1 MKSNEPT
8 PAPRMTRDAR
18 DPSEPSRCQRGEE
31 MRGYVRF
38 VLAVAL
44 FVPPAMAQGKA
55 GKTDR
60 SKSADAIECSVTSG
74 QLDKLNGSPA
84 ELVLVNGKRI
94 KDVTIV
100 KFVRGSNKDTV
111 RTVVYLRPKR
121 KTASRL
127 RAGAL
132 VRIVAAERA
141 YDLVAVP
148 ALKAWML
155 VDVDEKT
162 KAVSARLKAKGR
174 QVWPK
179 LSAEQQADAVREH
192 KKFLADVRRKFS
204 GLPLRLY
211 ETKFFLFLTD
221 MPAAQI
227 GVYIAHLDK
236 MSVELGK
243 RFGVPPG
250 ENIWRGK
257 AVFVVFVNQASFVQF
272 ETSVMK
278 MPLASTNRKQGIC
291 HQNNRN
297 GDVIVACH
305 RGNDPNYFAQVLV
318 HETTH
323 GYLHRFKS
331 SARVPSW
338 LNEGIA
344 EWVST
349 IVVRSSPAPL
359 KRQAEAVLRLKQTGV
374 VGPSFFGKKIESWH
388 YGIASRITD
397 SMITQNSR
405 AFGAWIVSIK
415 EGVEWSQGLQKT
427 FGVTPQQL
435 LLRYGRSIG
444 VPMIRLQ

>member
-1 MKSNEPT
+1 
-8 PAPRMTRDAR
+8 
-18 DPSEPSRCQRGEE
+18 
-31 MRGYVRF
+31 MRTCVGS
-38 VLAVAL
+38 AL
-44 FVPPAMAQGKA
+44 FVLLVALPAAAQDKSA
-55 GKTDR
+55 KTSR
-60 SKSADAIECSVTSG
+60 SKSVGAVECSVTAE
-74 QLDKLNGSPA
+74 QLDKLNGSLA
-84 ELVLVNGKRI
+84 ELVLVSGKRI
-94 KDVTIV
+94 TDVTIV
-100 KFVRGSNKDTV
+100 KFVRGPNKDTV
-111 RTVVYLRPKR
+111 RTVVYRRPKR

-127 RAGAL
+127 RAGSL

-148 ALKAWML
+148 LLKSWVL

-162 KAVSARLKAKGR
+162 KVVSARLKAKGR
-174 QVWPK
+174 HIWPK

-192 KKFLADVRRKFS
+192 KKFLAEVRQKFS

-211 ETKFFLFLTD
+211 ETKYFLFLTD

-227 GVYIAHLDK
+227 GVYIAHLDN

-272 ETSVMK
+272 ETNVMK
-278 MPLASTNRKQGIC
+278 KAPAFTNRKQGIC

-331 SARVPSW
+331 SARIPSW

-349 IVVRSSPAPL
+349 IVVRSSRAPL
-359 KRQAEAVLRLKQTGV
+359 KRQADAVLRLKQTGV
-374 VGPSFFGKKIESWH
+374 VGQSFFGKKIESWH
-388 YGIASRITD
+388 YGVASRITD
-397 SMITQNSR
+397 SMIKQNSR

-435 LLRYGRSIG
+435 LLHYGRSIG

>member
-1 MKSNEPT
+1 MKTNQPMS
-8 PAPRMTRDAR
+8 AARMTRDAGGT
-18 DPSEPSRCQRGEE
+18 SETSLGQRGEE
-31 MRGYVRF
+31 LRFCIRF
-38 VLAVAL
+38 VLVMAV
-44 FVPPAMAQGKA
+44 FVPPAIAQGKA
-55 GKTDR
+55 DR
-60 SKSADAIECSVTSG
+60 SKSTDLIECSVTSE

-84 ELVLVNGKRI
+84 ELVLANGKRI
-94 KDVTIV
+94 TDVTIV
-100 KFVRGSNKDTV
+100 KFVRGSNKDAV
-111 RTVVYLRPKR
+111 RTVVYRRPKR

-148 ALKAWML
+148 ALKGWML

-162 KAVSARLKAKGR
+162 KVVSARLKAKGR
-174 QVWPK
+174 HVWPE
-179 LSAEQQADAVREH
+179 LSADQQADAVREQ
-192 KKFLADVRRKFS
+192 KKFLAGVRQKFS

-227 GVYIAHLDK
+227 GVYIAHLDN

-257 AVFVVFVNQASFVQF
+257 AVFVVFVNQPSFVQF
-272 ETSVMK
+272 ETNVMN
-278 MPLASTNRKQGIC
+278 MSPASTNRKQGIC
-291 HQNNRN
+291 HQDNRN

-305 RGNDPNYFAQVLV
+305 RGNDPHYFAQVLV
-318 HETTH
+318 HETTN

-331 SARVPSW
+331 SARIPSW

-349 IVVRSSPAPL
+349 IVVRSSRAPL
-359 KRQAEAVLRLKQTGV
+359 KRQADAVLRLKQTGV

-388 YGIASRITD
+388 YGVASRITD